1 MNDVMQASK
10 PLKNNSIQMKNLTY
24 LSLLLCVPLMY
35 SCSSPV
41 EPANTFADTIPVR
54 IMPLKQQDSHAQMAV
69 SGQFTTDDEVM
80 LSFKTGGIIS
90 SLNVKEGDAIKRGQ
104 LLATL
109 NPTEINAQ
117 VEQAKLAVEK
127 ARRDDQRTQNLFKDS
142 VATLEQLQNSRT
154 TLQQSQQQLNMA
166 SFNRQYSEIHAPQ
179 DGYILSKLANTGQQ
193 VTAGT
198 AILKT
203 NGTESGKWMLR
214 VAVSDYEWAVLQLKD
229 PAKIQ
234 TSSLPGQT
242 FEGMVSRKSEGV
254 DAATGT
260 FSADISFTGQKP
272 RAIAAGMF
280 GKAIIAPSKRGTGSG
295 NWQIPYEALLDGDG
309 DSGYVF
315 VTNDRKTARKLKVT
329 VSGIDKNTVTV
340 THGLENALALII
352 SGSAYLTDR
361 SMIVIQSPQTSAK

>member
-1 MNDVMQASK
+1 MARLLIRSIIPTNMKPVMK
-10 PLKNNSIQMKNLTY
+10 KIPYLGI
-24 LSLLLCVPLMY
+24 LSLLFLY
-35 SCSSPV
+35 ACSSPLQPV
-41 EPANTFADTIPVR
+41 SSVSDTIPVQV
-54 IMPLKQQDSHAQMAV
+54 MELQQQSNHAPMSV

-90 SLNVKEGDAIKRGQ
+90 SLNVKEGDRVKRGQ

-117 VEQAKLAVEK
+117 LQQAKLSVEK
-127 ARRDDQRTQNLFKDS
+127 ARRDYQRTQNLYKDS
-142 VATLEQLQNSRT
+142 VATLEQLQNSKT
-154 TLQQSQQQLNMA
+154 MLQQSQQQLNMA
-166 SFNRQYSEIHAPQ
+166 SFNRQYSEIHAPE

-203 NGTESGKWMLR
+203 NGAASGKWMLR
-214 VAVSDYEWAVLQLKD
+214 VGISDYEWAVLRLGD

-242 FEGMVSRKSEGV
+242 FEGRVSRKSEGV

-260 FSADISFTGQKP
+260 FSADISFSGKKP
-272 RAIAAGMF
+272 EAIAAGMF
-280 GKAIIAPSKRGTGSG
+280 GKAIIEPSKMAAGKG

-315 VTNDRKTARKLKVT
+315 VTNDRKTAKKLKVT
-329 VSGIDKNTVTV
+329 ISGIDKNTVTV
-340 THGLENALALII
+340 THGLENAGALII
-352 SGSAYLTDR
+352 SGSAYLTD
-361 SMIVIQSPQTSAK
+361 QSPVTVQSAKPAAK

>member
-1 MNDVMQASK
+1 
-10 PLKNNSIQMKNLTY
+10 MKNLPY
-24 LSLLLCVPLMY
+24 LSLLLCSALLY

-41 EPANTFADTIPVR
+41 EPANTFADTIPVQ
-54 IMPLKQQDSHAQMAV
+54 IMPLQQQDNRAPMAV

-109 NPTEINAQ
+109 NPTEIIAQ
-117 VEQAKLAVEK
+117 LQQAKLAVEK
-127 ARRDDQRTQNLFKDS
+127 AQRDYQRTQNLYKDS
-142 VATLEQLQNSRT
+142 VATLEQLQNSKT

-229 PAKIQ
+229 HAQIQ

-242 FEGMVSRKSEGV
+242 FGGTVSRKSEGV

-260 FSADISFTGQKP
+260 FSADISFTGKKP
-272 RAIAAGMF
+272 GAIAAGMF
-280 GKAIIAPSKRGTGSG
+280 GKAVIEPSGSGKGAQAGTGSG
-295 NWQIPYEALLDGDG
+295 SWQIPYEALLD
-309 DSGYVF
+309 
-315 VTNDRKTARKLKVT
+315 
-329 VSGIDKNTVTV
+329 
-340 THGLENALALII
+340 
-352 SGSAYLTDR
+352 
-361 SMIVIQSPQTSAK
+361 